1 MISVSIVYDH
11 RGRTQKDEEGPV
23 EIRVTVKRKSYYI
36 NSGIRVRKN
45 RFSGGAIRDV
55 AGTSDADVMNDRL
68 RIFVQLVEKE
78 VNSCLEERRPIDV
91 AEIRRKIW
99 GVGVQDDDAPTLV
112 IWIKEQASTANIA
125 VNTKKRYTTL
135 CNKLLEYGKM
145 VRFEQLTVE
154 NIYGFDVWLRQQVV
168 PLTENQKAA
177 GMTET
182 TISNSAVYNYH
193 KCLKAMLNR
202 ALTFNKI
209 SINPYDR
216 MKGVFKKKNKETI
229 EYLTQDEMR
238 KLMEL
243 TPVPGTQV
251 AIARDLFIFQMFTGL
266 SYSDTQIFDLSQY
279 KKVDGRWVNVGTRVK
294 TGVPYIS
301 QLLPPAVEILER
313 YNWNVPKINNQRYNQ
328 MLKAIGMV
336 IGIAKLHSH
345 MARHTFATYMLSQG
359 AKIENVS
366 RMLGHTNIEQTQRYA
381 KVLAEDVQS
390 DFDMIARK
398 LKKK

>member
-216 MKGVFKKKNKETI
+216 MKGVFKKTNKETI

>member
-182 TISNSAVYNYH
+182 TISNCAVYNYH

-216 MKGVFKKKNKETI
+216 MKGVFKKTNKETI

-251 AIARDLFIFQMFTGL
+251 AIARDLFVFQMFTGL